1 MPKISDEHL
10 RITKE
15 VSTKAIAL
23 SNELIKYMEST
34 NADIRVAVLAAGI
47 AYSKGSMVL
56 GAPLPAT
63 IDVIRMFYK
72 NAEAAEKAKNL

>member
-1 MPKISDEHL
+1 MRELSEENL

-23 SNELIKYMEST
+23 SNELIEYMQSK

-47 AYSKGSMVL
+47 TYSKGSMVL
-56 GAPLPAT
+56 GATLPAT